1 MLDELTYISATGE
14 VATFGSGAYANES
27 DLRDIE
33 WSYSASGKRWKLRRS
48 RSQRTVP
55 LRLCVPDAGGYEER
69 DRIVSL
75 MERDCMAQTPGRF
88 VTANGY
94 ELECFVVGH
103 SFTKYLLR
111 PGYLRD
117 DATVQPTDGAWVRGE
132 SHSYA
137 PKLDDPNQGEF
148 LDLPY
153 DLPYDLSSPPKAM
166 GITVEATGEDAPFLL
181 RIFGPAVNPYI
192 KVAGNAYG
200 AKATLAE
207 GDRLEIDGRAKTVT
221 LITAAGDSIDAF
233 DQRTRGSK
241 GSGSYVFERVP
252 RGVSSLEWDGSFGFD
267 LITYD
272 ERSTPPWS

>member
-55 LRLCVPDAGGYEER
+55 LRLCVPDEGGYEER

-103 SFTKYLLR
+103 AFSKYLLR

-132 SHSYA
+132 SRSYA
-137 PKLDDPNQGEF
+137 PKLDDPTQGEY

-153 DLPYDLSSPPKAM
+153 DLPYDLSFPANSTEIYVDAL
-166 GITVEATGEDAPFLL
+166 ADDAPFLL
-181 RIFGPAVNPYI
+181 SIYGPAVNPSVTI
-192 KVAGNAYG
+192 AGTAYG
-200 AKATLAE
+200 AAATLAD
-207 GDRLEIDGRAKTVT
+207 GDRLEIDSRAKTVT
-221 LITAAGDSIDAF
+221 LVTSAGDRIDMF
-233 DQRTRGSK
+233 DKRPRGSQ
-241 GSGSYVFERVP
+241 GSGSYAFERIP
-252 RGVSSLEWDGSFGFD
+252 RGSSSIDWDGSFGFD